1 MHTNDGSL
9 AENWIIEQGG
19 WQLDRVN
26 KAFGYKLGTTQAD
39 QHVSRVLSGWHPKEG
54 ARLPSLRALE
64 YPVVACAE
72 KIQVLLFTN
81 TLGCDD
87 HTMNL
92 EEDVAEVLT
101 ATLILHYPDMLVLS
115 PDSAIVA
122 RIRDAM
128 SARAIGEDEVL
139 AWSDTIRRAFTSPP
153 EISKP
158 SDSDP
163 HSAEVLSLV
172 KHQSEQISV
181 LILQIKRLEERLLS
195 VEAKLHPPLDTRSRS
210 GQTDVVSSATIQPEA
225 THESQHSQKPCAKP
239 CVGRRRA
246 RSRFRQSGTSGLR
259 LNHVGVALDAA
270 SPAFKSEVLSLGE
283 KTQENP
289 RAFLKTNGSTA
300 AADTVLKDLRM
311 LHKAGKLDA
320 HIAQFYDRIE
330 RGEVVDPTPPAA
342 MPRFIC
348 FKPVER

>member
-210 GQTDVVSSATIQPEA
+210 WQTDVVSSATIQPEA
-225 THESQHSQKPCAKP
+225 THESQHSQKP
-239 CVGRRRA
+239 
-246 RSRFRQSGTSGLR
+246 
-259 LNHVGVALDAA
+259 GVALDAA

-320 HIAQFYDRIE
+320 HITQFYDRIE

>member
-163 HSAEVLSLV
+163 HSAERQNCTHRWIQDHEAGRQMSYHRLQSNLKLRMNHSIAKNRAPNRVSEEEGLAVAFGSLV
-172 KHQSEQISV
+172 
-181 LILQIKRLEERLLS
+181 R
-195 VEAKLHPPLDTRSRS
+195 
-210 GQTDVVSSATIQPEA
+210 VV
-225 THESQHSQKPCAKP
+225 
-239 CVGRRRA
+239 
-246 RSRFRQSGTSGLR
+246 
-259 LNHVGVALDAA
+259 
-270 SPAFKSEVLSLGE
+270 
-283 KTQENP
+283 
-289 RAFLKTNGSTA
+289 
-300 AADTVLKDLRM
+300 
-311 LHKAGKLDA
+311 
-320 HIAQFYDRIE
+320 YD
-330 RGEVVDPTPPAA
+330 
-342 MPRFIC
+342 
-348 FKPVER
+348 